1 MMNKIN
7 KLDDILKMK
16 ASASK
21 KKPKITS
28 CITSKNEKCGEEF
41 KKILQNIENSY
52 YRSPPKH
59 VQAFLNVYNADTKT
73 TAASS
78 TA

>member
-21 KKPKITS
+21 KKPKLTS

-41 KKILQNIENSY
+41 KKIL
-52 YRSPPKH
+52 
-59 VQAFLNVYNADTKT
+59 
-73 TAASS
+73 
-78 TA
+78 

>member
-1 MMNKIN
+1 MLAFSNSRSNSVQRLTPAPSHRNTHNPDMMNKIN

-21 KKPKITS
+21 TSASKKKPKLSS

-41 KKILQNIENSY
+41 KKIL
-52 YRSPPKH
+52 
-59 VQAFLNVYNADTKT
+59 
-73 TAASS
+73 
-78 TA
+78 